1 MSEETPE
8 LDENRIYEVLS
19 SQRRRETIN
28 YLRGAE
34 GAVSIGE
41 LAEHIAEIETGES
54 PPPKDS
60 RKTVYVSLHQT
71 HLPELDDL
79 EIVNYDTDEK
89 TIEVAEQ
96 FQEVTVYME
105 VVEPGEL
112 SWSEYYLGVSAIGL
126 TIILLSVLTRSS
138 ETIDIPLIS
147 DTEVAYWSIF
157 FLTVIAFSALYQT
170 VTRRSI

>member
-1 MSEETPE
+1 MSEEKPE

-28 YLRGAE
+28 YLREAE
-34 GAVSIGE
+34 GPVPIGE

-54 PPPKDS
+54 PPPKDA

-71 HLPELDDL
+71 HLPELDEL
-79 EIVNYDTDEK
+79 RIVNYDQEDK
-89 TIEVAEQ
+89 TIEVADQ
-96 FQEVTVYME
+96 FKEVGVYME
-105 VVEPGEL
+105 VVEAGEI
-112 SWSEYYLGVSAIGL
+112 SWSEYYLAVSVVGVATLIAAVSL
-126 TIILLSVLTRSS
+126 NLPVLSGVN
-138 ETIDIPLIS
+138 
-147 DTEVAYWSIF
+147 VASWGIF

>member
-1 MSEETPE
+1 MSDETPE

-19 SQRRRETIN
+19 SERRRETIN
-28 YLRGAE
+28 YLRDAE

-54 PPPKDS
+54 PPPKDA

-79 EIVNYDTDEK
+79 RIVNYDQDDK
-89 TIEVAEQ
+89 TIEVADQ
-96 FQEVTVYME
+96 FKEVGVYME
-105 VVEPGEL
+105 VVEAGEI
-112 SWSEYYLGVSAIGL
+112 SWSEYYLAVSVVGVATLIAATSL
-126 TIILLSVLTRSS
+126 NLPVLSGVNVT
-138 ETIDIPLIS
+138 
-147 DTEVAYWSIF
+147 YWGIF